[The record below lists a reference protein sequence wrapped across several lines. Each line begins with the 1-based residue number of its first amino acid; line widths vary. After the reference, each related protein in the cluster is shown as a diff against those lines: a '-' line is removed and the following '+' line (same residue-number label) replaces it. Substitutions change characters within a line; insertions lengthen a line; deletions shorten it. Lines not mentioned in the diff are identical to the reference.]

1 MDCDREIIRMNK
13 YFYDVSTNAFYP
25 IAMKEIYES
34 NGMNFDNAKEVDEEL
49 FIEYSGEPPKGK
61 IRIAGEDGFPDWGDI
76 PPPTKDELIANANQK
91 KISLIADAQG
101 KISIWQ
107 TELTLGLISDEDKN
121 SLVSWL
127 KYIKAVQNVD
137 ISKAPD
143 LIWPNH
149 P

>member
-1 MDCDREIIRMNK
+1 MNK

-101 KISIWQ
+101 EISIWQ

>member
-1 MDCDREIIRMNK
+1 MNK

-34 NGMNFDNAKEVDEEL
+34 NGMNFDNAKEVDEKL

-61 IRIAGEDGFPDWGDI
+61 IRIASEDGFPGWGDI

-91 KISLIADAQG
+91 KISLIADAQR
-101 KISIWQ
+101 KINIWQ